1 MIPSRWRIG
10 SESHARASLCR
21 RTCPRRPSRTPCR
34 PWSKSH
40 EKLALLYNEQGL
52 RLEPGRREETGRLAG
67 LTHALSVVIPDS
79 DGAGTIDAVSTG
91 CRVQAVE
98 EYGLVFNTARNA

>member
-1 MIPSRWRIG
+1 
-10 SESHARASLCR
+10 
-21 RTCPRRPSRTPCR
+21 
-34 PWSKSH
+34 
-40 EKLALLYNEQGL
+40 
-52 RLEPGRREETGRLAG
+52 
-67 LTHALSVVIPDS
+67 VVIPDS